1 MLFLPMVKMHTLVSH
16 TILLNIETLVS
27 QQSEFAFF
35 GAYNPGC
42 AHLFI
47 FYRKIKTF

>member
-35 GAYNPGC
+35 GAWLRLRTF
-42 AHLFI
+42 LF
-47 FYRKIKTF
+47 FTEK